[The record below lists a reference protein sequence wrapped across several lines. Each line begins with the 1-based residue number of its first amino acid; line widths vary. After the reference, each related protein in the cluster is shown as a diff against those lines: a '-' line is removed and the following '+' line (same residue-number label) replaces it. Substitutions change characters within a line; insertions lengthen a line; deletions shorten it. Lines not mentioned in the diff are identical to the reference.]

1 MNLSLNEIEA
11 MCKRAARGAGLP
23 WGLAEEAA
31 AASRFL
37 TEVALPGADMLAR
50 LLERNDR
57 RPVAMLAPVATE
69 GSWRAVSGRLCP
81 VIAGSVLSDR
91 AAELE
96 TGAVFEMEEVDLPLL
111 LLPFA
116 AAAAQRL
123 DRPVA
128 LDWPDLRLVTDGR
141 QISVIG
147 ATQQMLRDH
156 VPWLCCHVEAKLGR
170 PLAPVQRGQVAED
183 VWAQLSTF
191 AHRTYA
197 PASEASRLRGAG
209 AGLADND

>member
-1 MNLSLNEIEA
+1 MNLSLNEIEV

-57 RPVAMLAPVATE
+57 RPVAMLAPMAAE
-69 GSWRAVSGRLCP
+69 GCWRAVSGRLCP

-116 AAAAQRL
+116 AASIVGRGARFFM
-123 DRPVA
+123 VA
-128 LDWPDLRLVTDGR
+128 LLIAWGGPKFEEKLRQYVD
-141 QISVIG
+141 VIG
-147 ATQQMLRDH
+147 WAVVVLI
-156 VPWLCCHVEAKLGR
+156 V
-170 PLAPVQRGQVAED
+170 VAY
-183 VWAQLSTF
+183 LL
-191 AHRTYA
+191 
-197 PASEASRLRGAG
+197 LRG
-209 AGLADND
+209 

>member
-57 RPVAMLAPVATE
+57 RPVAMLAPMAAE
-69 GSWRAVSGRLCP
+69 GCWRAVSGRLCP

-147 ATQQMLRDH
+147 ATKQMLRDH

-183 VWAQLSTF
+183 VWAQLSAF

-209 AGLADND
+209 AGLEDND

>member
-1 MNLSLNEIEA
+1 MNLSLNEIEV

-57 RPVAMLAPVATE
+57 RPVAMLAPMAAE
-69 GSWRAVSGRLCP
+69 GCWRAVSGRLCP

-147 ATQQMLRDH
+147 ATKQMLRDH
-156 VPWLCCHVEAKLGR
+156 VPWLCCHMEAKLGR

-183 VWAQLSTF
+183 VWAQLSAF

-209 AGLADND
+209 AGLTDND